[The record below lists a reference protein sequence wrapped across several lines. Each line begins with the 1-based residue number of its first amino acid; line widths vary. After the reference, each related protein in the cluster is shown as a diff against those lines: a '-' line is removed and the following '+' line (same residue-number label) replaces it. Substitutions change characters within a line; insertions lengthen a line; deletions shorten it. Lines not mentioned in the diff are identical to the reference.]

1 MKKISQ
7 IIDRL
12 NNLVGESAKWL
23 CLLLVFL
30 LCFDVIMRYC
40 FSNSKVWMLEL
51 EWHLFALIFLLGAGY
66 TFLHDEHVRVD
77 VFYSKWSKK
86 KKAWHDLI
94 STIILLLPWTMVV
107 IYYGIN
113 YGLNS
118 FSYKETSP
126 NPGGLPALYI
136 IKFAIS
142 FGFILLLLQAISSII
157 KQIVIIKER

>member
-7 IIDRL
+7 VIDRI

-30 LCFDVIMRYC
+30 LCFDVVMRYC

-66 TFLHDEHVRVD
+66 TLLHDEHVRVD

-94 STIILLLPWTMVV
+94 LTIVLLLPWTMVV

-142 FGFILLLLQAISSII
+142 LGFLLLLLQAISSII
-157 KQIVIIKER
+157 KQIDTIKER